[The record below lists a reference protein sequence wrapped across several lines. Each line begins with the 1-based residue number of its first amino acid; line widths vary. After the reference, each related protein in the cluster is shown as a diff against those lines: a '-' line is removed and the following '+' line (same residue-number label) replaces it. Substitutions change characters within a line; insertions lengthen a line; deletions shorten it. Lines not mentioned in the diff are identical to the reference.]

1 MKKLLIIL
9 AALLVASSLV
19 ACNNNDSK
27 DNENDTNSTLKVPT
41 NTSGNDE
48 QTTEKEVSNTP
59 ATDRTFKETNDK
71 IVIASG
77 SGALN
82 LRTDTNLKDSSL
94 SGISLS
100 TGTVLDRV
108 STDGEWSKVT
118 YEEKTYYVV
127 NKYTGNATLV
137 DGFEDVSKTIKIKD
151 NDDTA
156 NGLNIRA
163 IPDKDSGTITVMAI
177 AQAGDTVKVTGYHTG
192 LDLTQGWYR
201 VEVTLEVTGDDGK
214 LTKKTFNGYMSA
226 HSDFSEVIETSGTES
241 NTSTED
247 ITSAEG

>member
-27 DNENDTNSTLKVPT
+27 DNENNTDGTGINLPA

-94 SGISLS
+94 SGKSLS
-100 TGTVLDRV
+100 TGTVIDRI

-127 NKYTGNATLV
+127 NSYIGELSLFNGFKSLSETITITIKSSITIRTVPSSGAGNGTIIYQASKGEKVEVIGFNSNIGQKGWVKVKYT
-137 DGFEDVSKTIKIKD
+137 S
-151 NDDTA
+151 
-156 NGLNIRA
+156 
-163 IPDKDSGTITVMAI
+163 DK
-177 AQAGDTVKVTGYHTG
+177 GDTF
-192 LDLTQGWYR
+192 D
-201 VEVTLEVTGDDGK
+201 
-214 LTKKTFNGYMSA
+214 GYMSA
-226 HSDFSEVIETSGTES
+226 HSDYSNFLELYSPVED
-241 NTSTED
+241 NTSSVED
-247 ITSAEG
+247 TTSAEG